1 MLYICIVLMYQ
12 HKGVSPEPFEQRPL
26 SRIPGLGIRSPR
38 RGKGSWKTSFFYFR
52 CPHNFAN
59 LASKLTDSAKSLSI
73 SIRREPF
80 NSQQKNIGFV
90 CHKFLCNGKILR
102 HFARK
107 KNVIVLAN
115 VQAIYGI
122 FGCWVSWFCARKCF
136 KINEWNCNVG
146 ICLWN
151 SSRMYKRLTCEI
163 HSPIL
168 QRIPDFFRMFKYLV
182 FYKSDKNWFCKR
194 IRYRR
199 ICILF
204 DQIWWIRKNFLYSH
218 R

>member
-1 MLYICIVLMYQ
+1 MMYICIVLMYQ

-38 RGKGSWKTSFFYFR
+38 RKRKSIDFLFYFR

-80 NSQQKNIGFV
+80 NSQQKNIEFV
-90 CHKFLCNGKILR
+90 YHKFLCNGKILR

-107 KNVIVLAN
+107 KNVIVLAD

-122 FGCWVSWFCARKCF
+122 FAC
-136 KINEWNCNVG
+136 
-146 ICLWN
+146 
-151 SSRMYKRLTCEI
+151 
-163 HSPIL
+163 
-168 QRIPDFFRMFKYLV
+168 
-182 FYKSDKNWFCKR
+182 
-194 IRYRR
+194 
-199 ICILF
+199 
-204 DQIWWIRKNFLYSH
+204 
-218 R
+218 